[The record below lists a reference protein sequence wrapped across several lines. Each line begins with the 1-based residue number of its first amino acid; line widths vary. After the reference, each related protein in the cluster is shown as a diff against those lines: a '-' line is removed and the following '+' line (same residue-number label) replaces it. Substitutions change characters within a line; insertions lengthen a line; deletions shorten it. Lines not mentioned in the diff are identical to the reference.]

1 MIRFEQWRRPGGGPQ
16 DVRSRKAGSPQP
28 AQWMPEGAKLTQ
40 IAGNS
45 MVLVVP
51 LNNLPEPFTQMR

>member
-1 MIRFEQWRRPGGGPQ
+1 
-16 DVRSRKAGSPQP
+16 VRSRKAGSPQP

-45 MVLVVP
+45 MVLVVA
-51 LNNLPEPFTQMR
+51 LNNLPEPFTHLR